1 MSEEESLL
9 PSLEGEVQF
18 SLINYSPKQVTFQNE
33 DELINRISGY
43 FDFCNTNSKSPTFTG
58 LALHLGFSRTKLKNF
73 PTNHPESP
81 FAKIIEKAMQYIIDY
96 AEQQLFSPKSSA
108 GVIFWLK
115 NNDEW
120 VDKTD
125 LQLSHAKTIGEI
137 VDEINLKNKSPI
149 EYEDPAT
156 PSQFQ
161 NLLPHESDT
170 TKQGKFNT
178 NS

>member
-1 MSEEESLL
+1 MSNDQLE
-9 PSLEGEVQF
+9 PLEGDVQF

-33 DELINRISGY
+33 AELINRISSY
-43 FDFCNTNSKSPTFTG
+43 FDFCNSNSKSPTFSG

-73 PTNHPESP
+73 SSNHQQSP
-81 FAKIIEKAMQYIIDY
+81 FAPIIEKAKQYIIDY

-108 GVIFWLK
+108 GVVFWLK
-115 NNDEW
+115 NNDDW

-149 EYEDPAT
+149 LYDEPQPALQI
-156 PSQFQ
+156 SQPL
-161 NLLPHESDT
+161 NPDA
-170 TKQGKFNT
+170 
-178 NS
+178 

>member
-1 MSEEESLL
+1 MSNNEIQ
-9 PSLEGEVQF
+9 PLEGDVQF

-33 DELINRISGY
+33 PELINRISSY
-43 FDFCNTNSKSPTFTG
+43 FDYCNTIPHSPTFSG

-73 PTNHPESP
+73 NQNHPQSP
-81 FAKIIEKAMQYIIDY
+81 FAPIIEKAKQYIVDY

-108 GVIFWLK
+108 GVVFWLK
-115 NNDEW
+115 NNDDW

-149 EYEDPAT
+149 LYDEPESIQSLPAF
-156 PSQFQ
+156 PP
-161 NLLPHESDT
+161 LDES
-170 TKQGKFNT
+170 FNT
-178 NS
+178 DT